1 MAKCM
6 VAIFIGF
13 MLLIAGCQQETKDTD
28 ASKTNVQ
35 TTLDTTKA
43 KLAKLINLSVFK
55 PTHVKYH
62 YTFIDNSGQ
71 NERLSVPGPSDSY
84 LQAVLYFDTVT
95 FDSLQKRYHTIEYT
109 SPGYTFQEFDF
120 DWLDATAKE
129 ELHKSDTSYHGHRDY
144 FFGLGPTGKLWFL
157 NNKVL
162 LMKSSN

>member
-1 MAKCM
+1 MTKRSA
-6 VAIFIGF
+6 AIFIGF
-13 MLLIAGCQQETKDTD
+13 ILLIAGCQQETKDTD
-28 ASKTNVQ
+28 ASNTNVQ
-35 TTLDTTKA
+35 TTLDTTKM
-43 KLAKLINLSVFK
+43 KLAKLINLNTFK
-55 PTHVKYH
+55 PVHVKYQ

-84 LQAVLYFDTVT
+84 LQAVLYFDTLT

-120 DWLDATAKE
+120 DWLDTTIKE
-129 ELHKSDTSYHGHRDY
+129 ELHRSDTSYHGHTDH

-162 LMKSSN
+162 LMKNSN